1 MSSVTN
7 NNIAPGET
15 VGVDWDSLRR
25 RAKERL
31 APGFSYAGDVTPGE
45 AWQILADDTNAVLV
59 DVRTDAEWNFVGVPE
74 LSSLSKEPML
84 ISWQRFPDMSQNHEF
99 AFDLAR
105 AGVPSSAPALFLCRS
120 GARSAAAA
128 EHCTA
133 EGFANCYN
141 IMEGF
146 EGVPDADKHRGTIS
160 GWKMHALP
168 WVQG

>member
-1 MSSVTN
+1 MSIIAN

-15 VGVDWDSLRR
+15 VGVDLDSLRR
-25 RAKERL
+25 TAKERL
-31 APGFSYAGDVTPGE
+31 ASGFSYAGDVTPGE
-45 AWQILADDTNAVLV
+45 AWQILADDSDAVLV

-74 LSSLSKEPML
+74 LDSLGKKPLL
-84 ISWQRFPDMSQNHEF
+84 ISWQRFPDMSQNQEF
-99 AFDLAR
+99 ASELAR
-105 AGVPSSAPALFLCRS
+105 AGVPPSAPVLFICRS

-141 IMEGF
+141 VIDGF
-146 EGVPDADKHRGTIS
+146 EGVPDADKHRGKIS
-160 GWKMHALP
+160 GWKMRALP